1 MDTFASPISHRRSRR
16 LGSATKSLGSVVLL
30 LAISMQLAGCTSSP
44 KFHQL
49 TSTGTPTATAAAS
62 LQPCPF
68 PAQGSVAPNHVLSGH
83 IALFALPDLQA
94 QVRGI
99 TSGPDGAIW
108 FSAFDWQTLVGSIGR
123 ITSDCHL
130 TEFSLG
136 SHMGP
141 WAITLGPDGNL
152 WFAGDLDHQVGRIT
166 PQGAITYFPD
176 ADSPAEAI
184 ITGPDGNLWLS
195 EPGSGDI
202 ARLTPSGHITQFHV
216 PYDPTVPTEP
226 KTTAEPWYLTAGP
239 DGAVWFTETEGN
251 QVGRITPSGSITQF
265 HTPTTSQLFGRALGG
280 ITTGPDHALWF
291 AESGYDGDQGR
302 IARMTTSGAF
312 HDYPLAQNSETP
324 TTVVAGPDGALWYT
338 EFLHNI
344 GRITVAGAVSEF
356 PLPGDL
362 DAATMCVGPDHTLW
376 FGANTANYGGQI
388 GRLV

>member
-1 MDTFASPISHRRSRR
+1 MDTLASTISHDRSRR
-16 LGSATKSLGSVVLL
+16 LGSATGFGVSVVLL
-30 LAISMQLAGCTSSP
+30 LTISMQLSGCTSSP
-44 KFHQL
+44 KAHQPD
-49 TSTGTPTATAAAS
+49 STVTPTATAAAS

-68 PAQGSVAPNHVLSGH
+68 LAQGSVAPNHALAGH
-83 IALFALPDLQA
+83 IALFALPDPQA
-94 QVRGI
+94 QVRDI
-99 TSGPDGAIW
+99 TSGPDGAVW
-108 FSAFDWQTLVGSIGR
+108 FTTFDWQTLVGSIGR
-123 ITSDCHL
+123 ITADCNL

-136 SHMGP
+136 SHMGA
-141 WAITLGPDGNL
+141 WVITLGPDGNL

-184 ITGPDGNLWLS
+184 ITGPDDNLWLS

-202 ARLTPSGHITQFHV
+202 ARLTLSGHITQFHV

-226 KTTAEPWYLTAGP
+226 TTTAEPWDLTAGP
-239 DGAVWFTETEGN
+239 DGAVWFTEAEGM

-265 HTPTTSQLFGRALGG
+265 HTPTTTQLFGRGLGG

-291 AESGYDGDQGR
+291 AEGGNDGDEGR

-312 HDYPLAQNSETP
+312 HDYPLAKNSQTP
-324 TTVVAGPDGALWYT
+324 TTVVAGPDGELWYT
-338 EFLHNI
+338 EILDNI

-362 DAATMCVGPDHTLW
+362 SAGTICVGPDHALW
-376 FGANTANYGGQI
+376 FGANTENYGGQI

>member
-1 MDTFASPISHRRSRR
+1 MDTFASAISHRRSRR
-16 LGSATKSLGSVVLL
+16 LGSAKKFGVSVVLL
-30 LAISMQLAGCTSSP
+30 LAISMQLASCTSRP
-44 KFHQL
+44 KAHQPA
-49 TSTGTPTATAAAS
+49 TTGTPTATAAAS

-68 PAQGSVAPNHVLSGH
+68 PAQGRVAPNHALAGH
-83 IALFALPDLQA
+83 IVLFALPDSHA

-99 TSGPDGAIW
+99 TSGPDGATW
-108 FSAFDWQTLVGSIGR
+108 FTAFDWQTLVGSIGR
-123 ITSDCHL
+123 ITADCHL

-136 SHMGP
+136 SNMGP

-152 WFAGDLDHQVGRIT
+152 WFAGDLDHRVGRIT

-239 DGAVWFTETEGN
+239 DGVVWFTETEGN

-265 HTPTTSQLFGRALGG
+265 HTPTTTQLFGRGLGG

-291 AESGYDGDQGR
+291 AESGDDGDQGR
-302 IARMTTSGAF
+302 IARMTTTGAF
-312 HDYPLAQNSETP
+312 HDYPLAPNSETP
-324 TTVVAGPDGALWYT
+324 IIVVVGPDGALWYT

-362 DAATMCVGPDHTLW
+362 YAATMCVGPDHALW
-376 FGANTANYGGQI
+376 FGANTENYGGQI